1 MTKFNV
7 GDKVEFIED
16 CLDSKKGDT
25 FTVTAVSDAVFGCT
39 KQLVRGRKA
48 APYSGVFAHRLK
60 MVEPAV
66 QVGDIIEVT
75 KAVWSATPVGTRMI
89 VSKVQVNGSVQA
101 RVENR

>member
-7 GDKVEFIED
+7 GDQVEFIED
-16 CLDSKKGDT
+16 YQDNKKGDT
-25 FTVTAVSDAVFGCT
+25 FTVTAVSDAGFGGN
-39 KQLVRGRKA
+39 KQMVQGRKDT
-48 APYSGVFAHRLK
+48 PFSGVFAHRLK
-60 MVEPAV
+60 LVEPAV